1 MSRRFKDLENMA
13 SLMWVNDLR
22 NYGAIEDTSLE
33 LVMQLLE
40 VQENKKVMIYLLRDG
55 IQGWLHVMNT

>member
-40 VQENKKVMIYLLRDG
+40 VQENKKVMSYLLRDG